1 MSKITNAD
9 FTQAICTHTIGV
21 QSAKPS
27 HAYPIIR
34 LPREYR
40 ELAGSKADIYQTTHD
55 GKLAFLVTV
64 DKEVDNSCAT
74 SQNPDIENRLL
85 SLESKTGTI
94 LQFIQAN
101 NYAGYPISKI
111 KRPSRDLNPSRSLD
125 RAP

>member
-9 FTQAICTHTIGV
+9 FTQPICTHKISV
-21 QSAKPS
+21 QSSKPS

-34 LPREYR
+34 LPREFR
-40 ELAGSKADIYQTTHD
+40 ELPGSKAEIYQTTHE

-64 DKEVDNSCAT
+64 DREVDNCCAT

-85 SLESKTGTI
+85 SLESKTATI
-94 LQFIQAN
+94 LQFLQAN
-101 NYAGYPISKI
+101 NDADYSISKI